1 MRPGIVFIALFVL
14 LMAVYVA
21 ASDTLGRP
29 LTFALQTAIV
39 LALLGGALW
48 LRRLRSDRDDG

>member
-21 ASDTLGRP
+21 AADTLGRP
-29 LTFALQTAIV
+29 VTFALQTAIV